1 LPTPTPAPVIVD
13 QPEVIAP
20 DQPAP
25 EFALDVATA
34 TPTRTPTSTPTP
46 TRTPTATLTPTA
58 TRPACGNWRMRL
70 ITYDNDSG
78 SPSAVGYWTD
88 GIEVSASESSSG
100 NEVRR
105 TEDGRLQL
113 QLNNAYYIRKFE
125 VWWGGRLAVYEPE
138 YAERVRVS
146 FNGLAWSVRHNQ
158 FDDDGTYPT
167 NSLVNRKGYYS
178 RWSGDNVPTFPV
190 SLITFSATGMQ
201 GSRIDIERVYI
212 EVCTSNPTP
221 LTPTPTPTP
230 PFTNLQLNGQ
240 DAYLKGVIFWA
251 IFNETS
257 EDIFDSGSSVDSD
270 LTPRFT
276 EFLFQ
281 PPYCSPGNP
290 PDDNTAPDETPAGNW
305 IIRHCPHDH
314 RYMYAQTM
322 LNGFLNYERRDAPVF
337 EYAPSN
343 FRDSIGETTYS
354 VWLQVP
360 SCASNSF
367 GNSYDVAR
375 LAGQGGQWLN
385 AYLNCILA
393 LQNSTDTFVLKV
405 QRTYAKIW
413 PQIQLAVTDFY
424 DPTKP
429 DPTNGAYSALALNFG
444 AGRAQFTCVGG
455 CRINGED
462 EVVYHYEPD
471 DQPRVPV
478 YAIDNITQTEINDG
492 YGRHITRT
500 STYSPNYFSVGQ
512 PALIRY
518 TNMYVWVTVIYQQ
531 SSETSHVP
539 RHGGQ

>member
-1 LPTPTPAPVIVD
+1 
-13 QPEVIAP
+13 
-20 DQPAP
+20 
-25 EFALDVATA
+25 
-34 TPTRTPTSTPTP
+34 
-46 TRTPTATLTPTA
+46 
-58 TRPACGNWRMRL
+58 
-70 ITYDNDSG
+70 
-78 SPSAVGYWTD
+78 
-88 GIEVSASESSSG
+88 VSASDSSSG

-158 FDDDGTYPT
+158 FDEDGTYPT

-178 RWSGDNVPTFPV
+178 RWSGGNVPTFPV

-212 EVCTSNPTP
+212 EVCTSNATP
-221 LTPTPTPTP
+221 LPP

-240 DAYLKGVIFWA
+240 DAYLKGVIFWG

-290 PDDNTAPDETPAGNW
+290 PDDNTAPDEVPAGNW

-322 LNGFLNYERRDAPVF
+322 LNGFLNFERRDAPPFNYASANF
-337 EYAPSN
+337 EG
-343 FRDSIGETTYS
+343 SIGATDYRLWAPT
-354 VWLQVP
+354 
-360 SCASNSF
+360 ASPECQGNSF
-367 GNSYDVAR
+367 GSNYLIAFNS
-375 LAGQGGQWLN
+375 GQGGQWLN

-393 LQNSTDTFVLKV
+393 LQNSTNPFVLKV
-405 QRTYAKIW
+405 QRTYARIW

-444 AGRAQFTCVGG
+444 LQQVQLTCVGG
-455 CRINGED
+455 CYVNGD
-462 EVVYHYEPD
+462 NTLVYHYD
-471 DQPRVPV
+471 DGDTGLIFGYLR
-478 YAIDNITQTEINDG
+478 ADITQALVDDAYN
-492 YGRHITRT
+492 RHIARIA
-500 STYSPNYFSVGQ
+500 TYAPNFESVAQ
-512 PALIRY
+512 PVLQIFD
-518 TNMYVWVTVIYQQ
+518 NGYVWVTVIYQQ